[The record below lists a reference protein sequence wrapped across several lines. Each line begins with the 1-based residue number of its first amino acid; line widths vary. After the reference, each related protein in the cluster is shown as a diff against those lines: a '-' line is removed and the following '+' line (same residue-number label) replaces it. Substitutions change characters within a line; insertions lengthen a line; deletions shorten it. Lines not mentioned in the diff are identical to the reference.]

1 MPRFIYL
8 SNLTFHVTFI
18 IFVRN
23 QNMANQNVKANR
35 FKEVQPFTYIV
46 RFDIA
51 PVWTADGFILD
62 DQAAN
67 NMLNETLGYACSVT
81 ELAAKV
87 LVSPEVT
94 RIADAQ
100 GYKRGVIEDEVK
112 AKSPLAYA
120 DSSVLTTIIEAI
132 ELIDSVAFVR
142 EETDNSGD
150 VLAKL
155 RKARDLLNGTEP
167 VSGIEWQLPE

>member
-1 MPRFIYL
+1 MID
-8 SNLTFHVTFI
+8 
-18 IFVRN
+18 
-23 QNMANQNVKANR
+23 QNMPYPNVKANS
-35 FKEVQPFTYIV
+35 FKEVLPFTYIV

-51 PVWTADGFILD
+51 PLWTADGFILD

-67 NMLNETLGYACSVT
+67 NMLNETLVYACSVS

-87 LVSPEVT
+87 LVSPEVS

-100 GYKRGVIEDEVK
+100 GYKRSVIEDKIK

-120 DSSVLTTIIEAI
+120 DSSVMTAIIEAI

-142 EETDNSGD
+142 EETDNSSE
-150 VLAKL
+150 VLTKL
-155 RKARDLLNGTEP
+155 RKARDLMNGTEP
-167 VSGIEWQLPE
+167 VSDIEWQLPE

>member
-8 SNLTFHVTFI
+8 SNSTFHVTLI

-51 PVWTADGFILD
+51 PVWAADGFILD

-67 NMLNETLGYACSVT
+67 NMLNETLDYACSVT
-81 ELAAKV
+81 ELASKV
-87 LVSPEVT
+87 LVSPQVS

-112 AKSPLAYA
+112 ARSPLAYA

-167 VSGIEWQLPE
+167 VSAIQWQLPE

>member
-1 MPRFIYL
+1 MF
-8 SNLTFHVTFI
+8 N
-18 IFVRN
+18 RN
-23 QNMANQNVKANR
+23 AKANR
-35 FKEVQPFTYIV
+35 VKEIQPFTYIV

-51 PVWTADGFILD
+51 PAWTADGFVMD
-62 DQAAN
+62 DEAAN
-67 NMLNETLGYACSVT
+67 NMLSETLGYACSVT

-87 LVSPEVT
+87 LVSPEVS

-100 GYKRGVIEDEVK
+100 GYKSGEIEDEVK
-112 AKSPLAYA
+112 ANSPLAYS

-155 RKARDLLNGTEP
+155 RNARDLLNGTEP
-167 VSGIEWQLPE
+167 VSAIEWQLPE